1 MEVGVIDQMPIWPFC
16 LGETLDNVS
25 KVMSPQ
31 CRCGFP
37 GSQVANAVWLRRLP
51 ACLHGRLTSQMA
63 LLSYGGD
70 SESYRG
76 HLKLSLG
83 RDVPEEGKEHGA
95 FCFPCVLS
103 RWEKRKSR

>member
-1 MEVGVIDQMPIWPFC
+1 MGRSNGQSKWSGSMLRRALTVGVVAVKSEGQNNSNNHFFLKKVEVGVIDQMPIWPFC

-51 ACLHGRLTSQMA
+51 ACLPACT
-63 LLSYGGD
+63 GG
-70 SESYRG
+70 
-76 HLKLSLG
+76 
-83 RDVPEEGKEHGA
+83 
-95 FCFPCVLS
+95 
-103 RWEKRKSR
+103 